1 MDREQCA
8 PRGLLNADDSIVLL
22 IDLQQPFLKK
32 LEAEESARVVDHCR
46 FVVEVAQR
54 FDIPVVTTVE
64 QPQKK
69 RCHGGGGARLL

>member
-32 LEAEESARVVDHCR
+32 MEAEECARVVDHCR

-54 FDIPVVTTVE
+54 FDVPVVTTVE